1 MSRLLWMRMQIPP
14 FWVFVLVA
22 GLSAQSDSQYDG
34 KPIRAIEYQ
43 PAAQPLTAGQLAS
56 FQPLKAGQPLSK
68 DAVTAAIDKL
78 FSSGRYTD
86 IQVDVSP
93 RGDGVAVRFITTP
106 QQFIGHISVEG
117 KISNPPNA
125 GLIEDTSQLQLGHP
139 FDAKQVDD
147 SDTAIRDLFKRNG
160 LYEATVTHRFVPVAE
175 AQQMSIVFEV
185 TSGKRARYSEPEIT
199 GDPKLPEMEITKASG
214 WRRFLIGGWKPVTE
228 SRTRSGVQGIEKRL
242 QKQKRLTA
250 KVELKSMNYDATTH
264 QVKPAIDI
272 QAGPLVNVEAIESN
286 VSQRTLRKF
295 VPVFEEQTVD
305 RDLLVE
311 GARNLRD
318 YFQAQGYYEAQID
331 FREVPDPAKNQLT
344 IQYVIV
350 KGSRYRL
357 AHIAITGNKYFD
369 REAISQRLLVRT
381 ASFPAFRH
389 GRYSEAYVERD
400 RQNIENL
407 YKSNGFRD
415 VKVSV
420 ATQKDYQGKAGDIA
434 VTYSIEE
441 GPQWRIDKLAVSGW
455 SDEAMKAVQ
464 PRLSSSAGQ
473 PFSEF
478 NVASDRR
485 EILNYYFSKGY
496 PSPEFRWKFEE
507 AGAANTVNVQYDI
520 SSGQQRFVRQ
530 LIVTGLKITRR
541 KLVDDALEIKE
552 GDPLSPTAITA
563 SQRALYDRGVFAK
576 VEPAIQNPDG
586 EEREKNLLFDF
597 DEASRYTLRLGVGAD
612 LSRFGPSTMNLL
624 EPDNTTGFSPRFSA
638 EFSRL
643 NFLGIGHTISLQ
655 GRVST
660 LEQRLLLS
668 YYAPRI
674 LNAEGRNITFSL
686 LYDNSRDVRTFTA
699 RREEGSVEMSQR
711 FTKAVSGL
719 FQFSYRRVG
728 TSNIAI
734 PTLLVPQLAQP
745 VRIGILSASLIQDR
759 RDSPTNPTHGIY
771 NTIDVGVASNI
782 FGSQRS
788 FVRALGRNAT
798 YYRIGKNLVL
808 ARELTFGII
817 APFRVPPGTSSA
829 GDIPLPERFFGGGGQ
844 SMRGFP
850 ENQAGPRDIGMPS
863 EPGGVASEPTGF
875 PLGGNALFF
884 HNTELRFPLIG
895 ENIGGVFF
903 HDMGNIF
910 DSIGDISFRFHQR
923 NDQDFNYM
931 VHAVGFGLRYK
942 TPVGPVRVDL
952 AYSINPPNF
961 VGFKGTYQQLLLCNP
976 ATPTTNPSYCTGVPQ
991 SISHF
996 QFFFSIGQTF

>member
-1 MSRLLWMRMQIPP
+1 MQVSP

-22 GLSAQSDSQYDG
+22 GLSAQENQYDA
-34 KPIRAIEYQ
+34 KPIRAIEYE
-43 PAAQPLTAGQLAS
+43 PAAQPLTAGQLES
-56 FQPLKAGQPLSK
+56 FQPLKLGQPLTK

-78 FSSGRYTD
+78 FSSGRYAD
-86 IQVDVSP
+86 IQVDVSQ
-93 RGDGVAVRFITTP
+93 RGDGVAVRFITTS
-106 QQFIGHISVEG
+106 QQFIGHITVEG
-117 KISNPPNA
+117 KISNPPSA
-125 GLIEDTSQLQLGHP
+125 GLIEDTAQLQLGHP
-139 FDAKQVDD
+139 FDPKQVDE
-147 SDTAIRDLFKRNG
+147 SDTAIRDLFQRNG
-160 LYEATVTHRFVPVAE
+160 LYKATVTHRFVPVAE
-175 AQQMSIVFEV
+175 GQQMSIVFEV
-185 TSGKRARYSEPEIT
+185 TSGERARYSEPAIT
-199 GDPKLPEMEITKASG
+199 GDPKLPDMEIAKATG
-214 WRRFLIGGWKPVTE
+214 WRRFLVGGWKTVTE
-228 SRTRSGVQGIEKRL
+228 SRTRGGVQGIEKRL
-242 QKQKRLTA
+242 QKKKRLSA
-250 KVELKSMNYDATTH
+250 KVELKSMDYDATTH

-272 QAGPLVNVEAIESN
+272 QAGPQVNLEAIDAK
-286 VSQRTLRKF
+286 VSQRVLRKF

-318 YFQAQGYYEAQID
+318 YLQAQGYYEAQID
-331 FREVPDPAKNQLT
+331 FHEVPDPDKGQLN
-344 IQYVIV
+344 IRYVIE

-357 AHIAITGNKYFD
+357 AHIGVTGNKYFD
-369 REAISQRLLVRT
+369 RAAITERLLVRT

-400 RQNIENL
+400 QQNIENL

-415 VKVSV
+415 VKVTA
-420 ATQKDYQGKAGDIA
+420 ATQKDYLAKTGDIA

-441 GPQWRIDKLAVSGW
+441 GPQWRIDKLTVGGW
-455 SDEAMKAVQ
+455 SDDAMKAVQ
-464 PRLSSSAGQ
+464 PRLTSSAGQ

-478 NVASDRR
+478 NVAADRR
-485 EILNYYFSKGY
+485 EILNYYFSQGY
-496 PSPEFRWKFEE
+496 PSPEFSWKFEE
-507 AGAANTVNVQYDI
+507 TGPPHTVNVQYDI

-530 LIVTGLKITRR
+530 VIVTGLETTRR
-541 KLVDDALEIKE
+541 KLVDDALAIKE

-563 SQRALYDRGVFAK
+563 TQRALYDRGVFAK
-576 VEPAIQNPDG
+576 VSPAIQNPDG
-586 EEREKNLLFDF
+586 AEREKILLFDL

-612 LSRFGPSTMNLL
+612 VSRFGPSTMDLSQ
-624 EPDNTTGFSPRFSA
+624 PDNATGFSPRFSG
-638 EFSRL
+638 ELSRL
-643 NFLGIGHTISLQ
+643 NFLGIGHTVSVQ

-660 LEQRLLLS
+660 LEQRVLLN
-668 YYAPRI
+668 YFAPRF
-674 LNAEGRNITFSL
+674 LNADGRNITFSL
-686 LYDNSRDVRTFTA
+686 LYDDSRDVRTFTS
-699 RREEGSVEMSQR
+699 RREEGSVQISQK
-711 FTKAVSGL
+711 FTKAVNGL

-745 VRIGILSASLIQDR
+745 VRIGLFSASLIQDR

-817 APFRVPPGTSSA
+817 SPFRVPPGTSNA

-850 ENQAGPRDIGMPS
+850 ENQAGPRDTGMPA
-863 EPGGVASEPTGF
+863 EPGGTASEPTGF

-884 HNTELRFPLIG
+884 HDTELRFPLIG
-895 ENIGGVFF
+895 ENVGGVFF

-910 DSIGDISFRFHQR
+910 DTIGDLSFRFHQK
-923 NDQDFNYM
+923 NNQDFNYM

-952 AYSINPPNF
+952 AYSINPPSF

-976 ATPTTNPSYCTGVPQ
+976 NTPTTNPSYCTGVPQ
-991 SISHF
+991 GINHF